1 METLQWV
8 VAGIV
13 LIGATAFV
21 LVWWRIGDQW
31 ADEEQR
37 KFPKK
42 RSPHEGKEKIVIKS
56 SKPEKGAGQ

>member
-21 LVWWRIGDQW
+21 LVWWRIGDRW
-31 ADEEQR
+31 ADEEHR
-37 KFPKK
+37 KFPQK

-56 SKPEKGAGQ
+56 SKPEKGAGR